1 MMMSEPR
8 QCTVCGADRLV
19 LALISAPSIT
29 LCRRGAFG
37 SVAQSTMCRLE
48 LRTPGTIR

>member
-19 LALISAPSIT
+19 LDLISAPSIT
-29 LCRRGAFG
+29 LCRRGAFW
-37 SVAQSTMCRLE
+37 SMPQSTMCRFDE
-48 LRTPGTIR
+48 RTPGTIR